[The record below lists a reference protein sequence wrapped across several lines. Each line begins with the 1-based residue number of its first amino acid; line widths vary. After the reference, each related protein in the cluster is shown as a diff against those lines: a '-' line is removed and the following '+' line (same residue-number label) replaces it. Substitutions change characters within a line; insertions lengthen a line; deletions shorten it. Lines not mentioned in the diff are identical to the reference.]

1 MCRDTSGKNMLRL
14 LCIIPVLLAI
24 LLSPEWSDAR
34 DLYIMPSAIGKVRN
48 KEKDRHKTELGVIL
62 KDKQFK
68 KALRKGVIGFLKRAA
83 AKNEN
88 IKIKRAGF
96 GDKFDPESIL
106 IPLLFV
112 DNVMSFVDEYGS
124 PEQRLYKGRVYI
136 GLNFLLFQAKSESL
150 VYSAPMLISVP
161 YLDKT
166 KNFSLEP
173 LSGQIRALIVEFFTD
188 RKKLKADAQ
197 NELSKCLAD
206 MDYLFS
212 TKTCAI
218 NDINLSKG
226 TLKRIQNPGKYK
238 SLAQMLAS
246 QALSQEMMVLPP
258 KSRFNAIRRGLHASV
273 SMFGVSFQQGSEK
286 SGFSERDNVYQ
297 TSMRMPKPETEYNL
311 TIKTGTKNNDL
322 GAFIERNYT
331 TAAYLQGNGGVIKCI
346 KSVDVTIA
354 KNHTS
359 VSDVNFYN
367 SLINALSDLNSCKR

>member
-1 MCRDTSGKNMLRL
+1 MARKFSLVLILLVTL
-14 LCIIPVLLAI
+14 LCGSWVEAA
-24 LLSPEWSDAR
+24 E
-34 DLYIMPSAIGKVRN
+34 LYIMPPAIGKVRN
-48 KEKDRHKTELGVIL
+48 KEKDRHKTELSIIL

-68 KALRKGVIGFLKRAA
+68 KSLRKGILGFLKRAV
-83 AKNEN
+83 AKNEGIN
-88 IKIKRAGF
+88 IKRAGF

-112 DNVMSFVDEYGS
+112 DNVISFVDEYGS
-124 PEQRLYKGRVYI
+124 AEQRLYKGRVYI

-173 LSGQIRALIVEFFTD
+173 LAGQIRSSIVEFFTD
-188 RKKLKADAQ
+188 RKRLKADAQ
-197 NELSKCLAD
+197 DELGKCLAN
-206 MDYLFS
+206 MYYLFS
-212 TKTCAI
+212 TKTCSVD
-218 NDINLSKG
+218 DITLSKG
-226 TLKRIQNPGKYK
+226 TLKRIQNPAKYK

-246 QALSQEMMVLPP
+246 QALSQEIMVLPP

-297 TSMRMPKPETEYNL
+297 TSMRMPKPETKYSL
-311 TIKTGTKNNDL
+311 TIKTGSKDNDL

-331 TAAYLQGNGGVIKCI
+331 TAAYLQGNGDVIKCI
-346 KSVDVTIA
+346 KAVDATIA
-354 KNHTS
+354 KGHTS
-359 VSDVNFYN
+359 VSDVNYYN
-367 SLINALSDLNSCKR
+367 SLINTLSDLDSCKR

>member
-1 MCRDTSGKNMLRL
+1 MMVRKFSFV
-14 LCIIPVLLAI
+14 II
-24 LLSPEWSDAR
+24 LLSTLLLGSWVEAAE
-34 DLYIMPSAIGKVRN
+34 LYIIAPAIGKVRN
-48 KEKDRHKTELGVIL
+48 KEKDRHKAELEIIL
-62 KDKQFK
+62 KDKEFK
-68 KALRKGVIGFLKRAA
+68 KALRKGVMGFLKRAA
-83 AKNEN
+83 AKNKGV
-88 IKIKRAGF
+88 KIKRAGF

-106 IPLLFV
+106 VPLLFV
-112 DNVMSFVDEYGS
+112 DNVISFVDEYGS
-124 PEQRLYKGRVYI
+124 AAQRLYKGRVYI

-166 KNFSLEP
+166 KNFSLNP
-173 LSGQIRALIVEFFTD
+173 LAGQIRRAIVEFFTD
-188 RKKLKADAQ
+188 RKRLKVDAQ
-197 NELSKCLAD
+197 DELGKCLAN

-212 TKTCAI
+212 TKTCAVT
-218 NDINLSKG
+218 DINLSEG

-297 TSMRMPKPETEYNL
+297 TSMRMPKPETVFRL
-311 TIKTGTKNNDL
+311 SIKTGTKDNDL

-331 TAAYLQGNGGVIKCI
+331 TAAYLQGKGEVIKCI
-346 KSVDVTIA
+346 KAVDATIA
-354 KNHTS
+354 KGHTS

-367 SLINALSDLNSCKR
+367 SLINALSDLDSCKR

>member
-1 MCRDTSGKNMLRL
+1 MLRL
-14 LCIIPVLLAI
+14 LCIIPVLLAMLI
-24 LLSPEWSDAR
+24 SPAWSEAKE
-34 DLYIMPSAIGKVRN
+34 LFIIPSAIGKVRN
-48 KEKDRHKTELGVIL
+48 KEKDRHKTELGIIL

-68 KALRKGVIGFLKRAA
+68 KVLRKGVIGFLKRAA
-83 AKNEN
+83 AKNEGV
-88 IKIKRAGF
+88 KLKRAGF

-106 IPLLFV
+106 VPLLFV
-112 DNVMSFVDEYGS
+112 DNVISFVDEYGS
-124 PEQRLYKGRVYI
+124 AEQRLYKGRVYI

-173 LSGQIRALIVEFFTD
+173 LAGQIRSSIVEFFTD
-188 RKKLKADAQ
+188 RKRLKADAQ
-197 NELSKCLAD
+197 DELGKCLAN

-218 NDINLSKG
+218 KDINLSKG
-226 TLKRIQNPGKYK
+226 TLKRIRNPAKYK

-273 SMFGVSFQQGSEK
+273 SMFGVSFQQGSEN

-297 TSMRMPKPETEYNL
+297 TSMRMPKPETVFNL
-311 TIKTGTKNNDL
+311 TIKTGTKDNDL

-331 TAAYLQGNGGVIKCI
+331 TAAYLQGSGNVIKCI
-346 KSVDVTIA
+346 KAVDVTVA
-354 KNHTS
+354 KQHTS

-367 SLINALSDLNSCKR
+367 SLINALSDLDSCKR